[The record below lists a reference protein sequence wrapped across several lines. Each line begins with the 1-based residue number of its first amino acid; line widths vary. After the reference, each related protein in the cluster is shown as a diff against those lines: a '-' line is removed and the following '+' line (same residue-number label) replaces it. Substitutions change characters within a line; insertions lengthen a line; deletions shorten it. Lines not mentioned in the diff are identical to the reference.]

1 MSSRKQQLKAI
12 KENYIGAEIIV
23 SYKKQILFPSLTLSK
38 YEDVYQM
45 IKSLWDENSINL
57 QEQFMAFYLNRNMN
71 LIGYKLINTG
81 SMIQCSVDV
90 KLLVSIALH
99 SMATAVIIAHNHPSG
114 SIKPSQQ
121 DETVTKR
128 IKDAL
133 LLIDVRLLDHFIIT
147 DCGYLSFQQEG
158 LL

>member
-1 MSSRKQQLKAI
+1 MASKKEKLKTI

-23 SYKKQILFPSLTLSK
+23 SYKKAILQPSLTINK

-45 IKSLWDENSINL
+45 IKNVWNENSINL

-81 SMIQCSVDV
+81 YMVQCAVDV
-90 KLLVSIALH
+90 KLLVSISLH

-114 SIKPSQQ
+114 SVKPSIN
-121 DETVTKR
+121 DETVTQR
-128 IKDAL
+128 IKNAL
-133 LLIDVRLLDHFIIT
+133 QLIDVRLLDHFIIT
-147 DCGYLSFQQEG
+147 EDDFLSFQREG